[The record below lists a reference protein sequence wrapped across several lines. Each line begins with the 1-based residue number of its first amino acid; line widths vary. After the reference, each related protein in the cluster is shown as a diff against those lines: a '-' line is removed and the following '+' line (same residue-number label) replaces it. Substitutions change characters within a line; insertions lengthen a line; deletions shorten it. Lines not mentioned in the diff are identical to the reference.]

1 MQRISALITV
11 LVSLLLIPSTGFARC
26 DYPDD
31 YDSAGR
37 RCGGRAASV
46 REGGRLGGDGYYK
59 DSYGRK
65 RKYGRGNDEYDR

>member
-1 MQRISALITV
+1 MQRIFALVTV
-11 LVSLLLIPSTGFARC
+11 LVSLLLLPSTSFARC
-26 DYPDD
+26 DHPDD

-59 DSYGRK
+59 DSYGRQ
-65 RKYGRGNDEYDR
+65 RKYGRNNDEYDR